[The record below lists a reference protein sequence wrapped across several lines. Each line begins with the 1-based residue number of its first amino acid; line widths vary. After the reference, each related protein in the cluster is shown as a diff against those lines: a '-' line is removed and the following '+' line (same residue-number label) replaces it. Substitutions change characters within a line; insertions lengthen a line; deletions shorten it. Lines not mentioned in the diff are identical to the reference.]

1 MLAAVFKG
9 NGVLSVEE
17 VPMPEIK
24 NDTDVLIKVRAA
36 SICGSDLHILK
47 VPPAQYGE
55 PGTIMGHE
63 FYGEVAAVGSG
74 VTQFKTGDYV
84 VVDNILKC
92 HTCIDCKT
100 GHDNLCQNAKIFGQ
114 TLDGGFAQYSVI
126 PEAQLFHMPKEVP
139 SYYAAQTEPLSCVMN
154 GMSKIPATPDKKVLV
169 YGAGPIGLIYIR
181 VLKLYGIK
189 HLAVAEMAPLR
200 REYAEK
206 CGAEF
211 TADPS
216 KEDLK
221 QVLQERWGGGCDIAI
236 DAVGVG
242 SIFGEAVELLNGGG
256 TMLIVGQNANAVS
269 NVKPATIVRNELT
282 VKGMYCAHNTFPTAI
297 KLLQNEELGL
307 EKFVTN
313 KVELKDILTGI
324 EALRKQEACRVIVY
338 PNGIC

>member
-17 VPMPEIK
+17 VPMPEIRDPK
-24 NDTDVLIKVRAA
+24 DVLIKVRAA

-47 VPPAQYGE
+47 VPPAQYGA

-63 FYGEVAAVGSG
+63 FYGEVAEIGPEVTEFEVGE
-74 VTQFKTGDYV
+74 YV

-100 GHDNLCQNAKIFGQ
+100 GHDNLCLNAKIFGQ
-114 TLDGGFAQYSVI
+114 TLPGGYAQYCVI
-126 PEAQLFHMPKEVP
+126 PEAQLYHMPKDVP
-139 SYYAAQTEPLSCVMN
+139 SWYAAQTEPLACVMN
-154 GMSKIPATPDKKVLV
+154 GMSKINATPDKKVLV
-169 YGAGPIGLIYIR
+169 YGAGPIGLIYTR
-181 VLKLYGIK
+181 VLKLYGVK
-189 HLAVAEMAPLR
+189 NLAVAEMSPYR

-211 TADPS
+211 TVDPS
-216 KEDLK
+216 KDNIKE
-221 QVLQERWGGGCDIAI
+221 VLQEKWGSGCDIAI

-256 TMLIVGQNANAVS
+256 TLLIVGQNANAVS
-269 NVKPATIVRNELT
+269 EVKPATIVRNELT
-282 VKGMYCAHNTFPTAI
+282 VKGMYCSHNTFPTAI
-297 KLLQNEELGL
+297 KLLQNPELGL
-307 EKFVTN
+307 EKFLTN

-324 EALRKQEACRVIVY
+324 EALKKQEACRVVVY
-338 PNGIC
+338 PNGFC